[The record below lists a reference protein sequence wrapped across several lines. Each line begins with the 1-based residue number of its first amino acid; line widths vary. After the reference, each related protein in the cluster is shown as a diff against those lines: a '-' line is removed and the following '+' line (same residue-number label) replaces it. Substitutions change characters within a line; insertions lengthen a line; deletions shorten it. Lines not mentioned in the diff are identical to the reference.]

1 MRKIFRQIIK
11 FAVVGVSAFMID
23 YVLMVLITEVFSINY
38 LLSNAISFSASV
50 IYNYILSIFWVFDV
64 DSSKSNQCKNLVIFI
79 VLSMIGL
86 LINQLLMWIQ
96 VNQLNIYY
104 MIAKI
109 FATVVVMVYNFIS
122 RKIYLEAKIE

>member
-11 FAVVGVSAFMID
+11 FAVVGGSAFVID
-23 YVLMVLITEVFSINY
+23 YGLMVLITEVFSINY

-64 DSSKSNQCKNLVIFI
+64 DSSKSNQCKNLVIFM
-79 VLSMIGL
+79 VLSIIGL
-86 LINQLLMWIQ
+86 LINQLLMWVQ
-96 VNQLNIYY
+96 VNKLNIFY